1 MADATTLF
9 ENERPRL
16 FGAAYRMLGSR
27 AEAEDLVQ
35 ETYLRWHR
43 TERARVR
50 NPQAWLVTA
59 VTRLAIDRLRA
70 LKAERETYDGPWLPE
85 PLIRREPPPPDRTV
99 ELEDD
104 LSVAFLVLLE
114 RLAPEERA
122 LFLLRDVFDLDY
134 RDVAEALGKSEAACR
149 QAVHRARRRLAAER
163 RRFEV
168 SEDERIRL
176 LERFDAAVAAQDEA
190 ALLALFAPD
199 SEWTS
204 DGGGKVHAA
213 RKVLRGPEWITRLV
227 LGVARKVYPPG
238 VTRHLVTIN
247 GEAGLLFELDGRIVG
262 AMSIAT
268 DGERILAVYQML
280 NPDKLAS
287 ASAVGAEAVTGTAP
301 SPSTR

>member
-1 MADATTLF
+1 
-9 ENERPRL
+9 
-16 FGAAYRMLGSR
+16 MLGSR

-70 LKAERETYDGPWLPE
+70 LRTEREAYDGPWLPE
-85 PLIRREPPPPDRTV
+85 PLIRREPPSPERTV
-99 ELEDD
+99 EREDD

-114 RLAPEERA
+114 RLGPEERA
-122 LFLLRDVFDLDY
+122 LLLLRDVFDLDY

-149 QAVHRARRRLAAER
+149 QAVHRARRRLATDR

-168 SEDERIRL
+168 SEEERIGILR
-176 LERFDAAVAAQDEA
+176 RFDAAVAAQDEG

-204 DGGGKVHAA
+204 DGGGKAHAA
-213 RKVLRGPEWITRLV
+213 RRVLRGPEWITRLV
-227 LGVARKVYPPG
+227 LGVTRKVYPPA
-238 VTRHLVTIN
+238 VTRRLATIN
-247 GEAGLLFELDGRIVG
+247 GEAGLLFELDGKILA

-268 DGERILAVYQML
+268 DGEHILAVYQML

>member
-1 MADATTLF
+1 
-9 ENERPRL
+9 
-16 FGAAYRMLGSR
+16 MLGSR

-59 VTRLAIDRLRA
+59 VTRLAIDRLRS
-70 LKAERETYDGPWLPE
+70 LKTEREAYDGPWLPE
-85 PLIRREPPPPDRTV
+85 PLIRLEPPPPDRTV
-99 ELEDD
+99 EVEDD

-114 RLAPEERA
+114 RLGPEERA

-168 SEDERIRL
+168 SENERIRL

-227 LGVARKVYPPG
+227 LGVTRKVYPSD
-238 VTRHLVTIN
+238 VTRRLATIN
-247 GEAGLLFELDGRIVG
+247 GEAGLLFELGGRIVA

-268 DGERILAVYQML
+268 DGERILAVYQVL
-280 NPDKLAS
+280 NPDKLPTSGLGQNPA
-287 ASAVGAEAVTGTAP
+287 AATVDKGPVTGAGAL
-301 SPSTR
+301 PSTR